1 MFRRTE
7 AWTLRNSIH
16 EATEESCKYNPE
28 YSVANDAGFMD
39 IPKLQKALLKAVA
52 TVGPISVAIDAGHES
67 FQFYKEGIY
76 FEPECSSEDMDHGVL
91 VLGYGFERTGSD
103 NSKYWLVKNSWSE
116 EWGINGYINMAKD
129 RKKTLCNCL
138 SSQLPHCMS

>member
-1 MFRRTE
+1 MPSSMFRRTE

-129 RKKTLCNCL
+129 RKKT
-138 SSQLPHCMS
+138 